1 MWLLLLAALASAQ
14 DDAVTREL
22 PIDVERFRPASDP
35 YGYAVTDSSTTL
47 YNLQVGVGIWGNYSQ
62 DSLVMVW
69 DGARVIGPGPSYPD
83 AILDHRSVMDFQL
96 GFGLGDIFS
105 LTADVP
111 VVVWQQG
118 FEPAALSSSDPI
130 ADLESSGLGDVRITP
145 KFVLVDIHEG
155 YPIGVALLVRGS
167 VPTGSTRSF
176 LGEGG
181 PTAEPALVLEVAD
194 GSIHERE
201 YKVRGAVNA
210 GALIKQPDVFRGV
223 EVGNAFTYRAAL
235 SAHPVY
241 AFEVG
246 GDVTGAVS
254 GPRAAQVPLEI
265 QPWIKVHPLDI
276 VTLTAGAGFGLNPG
290 LGSPD
295 FRAFIGGSIQPSF
308 DPLSLD
314 RDGDGVPNKFDACI
328 NVPEDVD
335 GFEDDDGCPDED
347 NDKDGIL
354 DVSDR
359 CPNRPEDV
367 DDFEDADGCPDEDN
381 DRDQVLD
388 IHDSCPYDPEDYDGW
403 QDLDGCP
410 DVDNDGD
417 GILDRMDVCPNAAE
431 TVNGFQDADGC
442 PDEKPFIDTD
452 GDGYVDDEDGCP
464 LDPEDFDTFQDED
477 GCPDEDNDLDGI
489 VDSADSCP
497 FEPETFN
504 GYLDEDGCP
513 EEAPARVIVGKRKIK
528 ITDTIFFE
536 YNRAV
541 IQSLSYELL
550 DEIGSVI
557 MDNPQLVS
565 IRIEGHTDSD
575 GADGYNMKLS
585 QRRAEAV
592 VTYLVQAGVESER
605 LDALGY
611 GETEPIDTNKTTEGK
626 AANRRVE
633 FTILERD
640 GE

>member
-14 DDAVTREL
+14 DEAVTREL

-223 EVGNAFTYRAAL
+223 EVGNAVGSCAKQCGHNGGAHQTWLQRIRQRAEGMHNRAPHAML
-235 SAHPVY
+235 SIELDHKLWHR
-241 AFEVG
+241 
-246 GDVTGAVS
+246 D
-254 GPRAAQVPLEI
+254 LL
-265 QPWIKVHPLDI
+265 QPFR
-276 VTLTAGAGFGLNPG
+276 TA
-290 LGSPD
+290 
-295 FRAFIGGSIQPSF
+295 SI
-308 DPLSLD
+308 
-314 RDGDGVPNKFDACI
+314 
-328 NVPEDVD
+328 
-335 GFEDDDGCPDED
+335 
-347 NDKDGIL
+347 
-354 DVSDR
+354 SDR
-359 CPNRPEDV
+359 
-367 DDFEDADGCPDEDN
+367 
-381 DRDQVLD
+381 
-388 IHDSCPYDPEDYDGW
+388 
-403 QDLDGCP
+403 
-410 DVDNDGD
+410 
-417 GILDRMDVCPNAAE
+417 
-431 TVNGFQDADGC
+431 
-442 PDEKPFIDTD
+442 
-452 GDGYVDDEDGCP
+452 
-464 LDPEDFDTFQDED
+464 
-477 GCPDEDNDLDGI
+477 
-489 VDSADSCP
+489 
-497 FEPETFN
+497 
-504 GYLDEDGCP
+504 
-513 EEAPARVIVGKRKIK
+513 
-528 ITDTIFFE
+528 
-536 YNRAV
+536 
-541 IQSLSYELL
+541 
-550 DEIGSVI
+550 
-557 MDNPQLVS
+557 PQL
-565 IRIEGHTDSD
+565 
-575 GADGYNMKLS
+575 
-585 QRRAEAV
+585 
-592 VTYLVQAGVESER
+592 
-605 LDALGY
+605 LGR
-611 GETEPIDTNKTTEGK
+611 THSH
-626 AANRRVE
+626 
-633 FTILERD
+633 
-640 GE
+640 

>member
-1 MWLLLLAALASAQ
+1 MWMLLLAALAQAQ
-14 DDAVTREL
+14 DAVPQDL
-22 PIDVERFRPASDP
+22 AIDVERFRPAVDP
-35 YGYAVTDSSTTL
+35 YGYSVTDSSTTL
-47 YNLQVGVGIWGNYSQ
+47 YNLQVGVGIFGNYSQ
-62 DSLVMVW
+62 DSLVLEW
-69 DGARVIGPGPSYPD
+69 DGERVIGPGPTFPD
-83 AILDHRSVMDFQL
+83 GLLDHRSVMDFQL

-105 LTADVP
+105 LSVDAP

-118 FEPAALSSSDPI
+118 FEPAARSSPVTT
-130 ADLESSGLGDVRITP
+130 ADLESSGIGDLRITP

-155 YPIGVALLVRGS
+155 YPVGIAVLARGS

-181 PTAEPALVLEVAD
+181 PSIEPVLVLEVAD
-194 GSIHERE
+194 GSIHARE
-201 YKVRGAVNA
+201 YKVRSAINV
-210 GALIKQPDVFRGV
+210 GALIKEPDTFRGV
-223 EVGNAFTYRAAL
+223 EVGNAFVYRAAL
-235 SAHPVY
+235 AAHPVG
-241 AFEVG
+241 ALEVG
-246 GDVTGAVS
+246 GDVTGSVS
-254 GPRAAQVPLEI
+254 GARVAQVPLEI
-265 QPWIKVHPLDI
+265 QPWIKLHPLDI
-276 VTLTAGAGFGLNPG
+276 VTVTTGVGFGLNPG

-295 FRAFIGGSIQPSF
+295 FRAFLGGSIQPSF

-354 DVSDR
+354 DISDG

-381 DRDQVLD
+381 DQDRVLD

-410 DVDNDGD
+410 DPDNDSD
-417 GILDRMDVCPNAAE
+417 GILDGNDGCPNAAE
-431 TVNGFQDADGC
+431 TFNGFQDADGC
-442 PDEKPFIDTD
+442 PDEKPFVDTD

-464 LDPEDFDTFQDED
+464 IDPEDFDTFEDED
-477 GCPDEDNDLDGI
+477 GCPDNDNDLDGI
-489 VDSADSCP
+489 VDAADSCP
-497 FEPETFN
+497 FEPETLN

-513 EEAPARVIVGKRKIK
+513 DEAPARVVVGKRKIK
-528 ITDTIFFE
+528 ITDKIFFE
-536 YNRAV
+536 YNRAT
-541 IQSLSYELL
+541 IQPLSFELL
-550 DEIGSVI
+550 DEIAMVI
-557 MDNPQLVS
+557 MDNPELTS

-575 GADGYNMKLS
+575 GPDGYNMKLS

-592 VTYLVQAGVESER
+592 VAHLVGGGVSAER
-605 LDALGY
+605 LEAVGY
-611 GETEPIDTNKTTEGK
+611 GETEPIDTNKTPEGK